1 MSSEAEPPPAPDE
14 RSPGRDRRTFLTPEQ
29 RRFLGTPRSRSER
42 EQVANAAASAPEVSP
57 AAPEQPAAIPVP
69 APPDE
74 SHEPAV
80 AVETPPSA
88 EPEERTLPPSAD
100 LQKVVRAARAVELRT
115 ALLIIGGLVLVAMAF
130 YAGKQFNYIRY
141 LIASKKRDAALE
153 QVAQKY
159 PGVSSEELI
168 TTALAARK
176 RGDWSEAVDRLLAA
190 KRNNPTLPGLLFL
203 IGKTSFD
210 RGELDTADLAF
221 SHAIRF
227 NENVAAS
234 SYHRGLIALRRQ
246 DTGAAIRYFEAAAE
260 AEPFI
265 SDTYFSWGE
274 ALRLDGRARD
284 AIRRYE
290 QAEQRS
296 TRAEDSTLCA
306 FKIRLAR
313 IEAGDAAAVAAE
325 IEQRGD
331 AGARS
336 VDWLMTDAALH
347 LHRGMTADAARLISE
362 ARALGLPA
370 IFLTCAA
377 DHMFRKAAE
386 THEEVRAALRTVAVP
401 Q

>member
-1 MSSEAEPPPAPDE
+1 
-14 RSPGRDRRTFLTPEQ
+14 
-29 RRFLGTPRSRSER
+29 
-42 EQVANAAASAPEVSP
+42 
-57 AAPEQPAAIPVP
+57 
-69 APPDE
+69 
-74 SHEPAV
+74 
-80 AVETPPSA
+80 
-88 EPEERTLPPSAD
+88 
-100 LQKVVRAARAVELRT
+100 VELRT

-190 KRNNPTLPGLLFL
+190 KRSNPTLPGLLFL

-377 DHMFRKAAE
+377 DNVFRKAAE